1 MMELTMATVALAF
14 KEAFYTA
21 AKQFMADDMETQ
33 HVHVCFGQPATLDP
47 AEIIS
52 FGSVG
57 VGQEVATMGTNRARE
72 ETITLDVQLSVIR
85 GGAEEAEIEASR
97 RCYDLLRMLEY
108 YVRVTDTTVG
118 GTVRECFL
126 TSHDSPGAT
135 PEEVMHKGRMI
146 DVTAT
151 FTAKARIRN

>member
-1 MMELTMATVALAF
+1 MELTMATVALAF

-21 AKQFMADDMETQ
+21 AKTLMAGDPATE
-33 HVHVCFGQPATLDP
+33 HVYVCFGQPASIDP
-47 AEIIS
+47 DEIIS
-52 FGSVG
+52 FGSIG
-57 VGQEVATMGTNRARE
+57 AGQETATMGTNRARE
-72 ETITLDVQLSVIR
+72 ETLTLDVQISVVR

-97 RCYDLLRMLEY
+97 RCYELLRMLERQ
-108 YVRVTDTTVG
+108 VRMTDTTVG

-146 DVTAT
+146 DVLAT

>member
-1 MMELTMATVALAF
+1 MELTMATVALAF
-14 KEAFYTA
+14 KEAFYNKTKQLMA
-21 AKQFMADDMETQ
+21 ADPETKA
-33 HVHVCFGQPATLDP
+33 VYVCFGQPATINPD
-47 AEIIS
+47 EIVS
-52 FGSVG
+52 FGAIG
-57 VGQEVATMGTNRARE
+57 VGQEKATMGTNRSRE
-72 ETITLDVQLSVIR
+72 ETITLDVQLSVVK

-97 RCYDLLRMLEY
+97 RCYELLRLLEY

-146 DVTAT
+146 DVLAT